1 MEMSEFTKKWA
12 KSDQPT
18 VADKLREAF
27 QPSTPLKPKLE
38 WVRRQLQAEI
48 QKMDS
53 ILARL
58 KRKDEDIFR
67 RSVTAMQNH
76 ETQLAT
82 ALSNE
87 LAEVRKMSKLVS
99 QAKLALEQISL
110 RLTTVEDIGDVAVV
124 LAPAAGIIRSI
135 RSGLANV
142 MPEAESELGEI
153 NGMLSN
159 ILVEAGQ
166 LGGLTLNF
174 EAANEEAEKILA
186 EAAAV
191 AEQRMKES
199 FPELPSTEAQE
210 KTTQ

>member
-1 MEMSEFTKKWA
+1 MADFANKWV
-12 KSDQPT
+12 KSHQPT
-18 VADKLREAF
+18 IADKLREAF
-27 QPSTPLKPKLE
+27 QPSAPLKPKLE
-38 WVRRQLQAEI
+38 WARRQLQAEI

-67 RSVTAMQNH
+67 KSVTALQNH
-76 ETQLAT
+76 DTHLAT

-99 QAKLALEQISL
+99 QAKLALEQIYL
-110 RLTTVEDIGDVAVV
+110 RLTTVEEIGDVVV
-124 LAPAAGIIRSI
+124 ALAPASAIIKSI

-153 NGMLSN
+153 NSILSN
-159 ILVEAGQ
+159 ILVEASH

-186 EAAAV
+186 EAAVV
-191 AEQRMKES
+191 AERRIKES
-199 FPELPSTEAQE
+199 FPELPPTEAQE

>member
-1 MEMSEFTKKWA
+1 MSDFANKWV
-12 KSDQPT
+12 KSHQPSA
-18 VADKLREAF
+18 ADKLREAF

-38 WVRRQLQAEI
+38 WARRQLQAEI

-76 ETQLAT
+76 DSQLAT

-110 RLTTVEDIGDVAVV
+110 RLTTVEDVGDVAVA
-124 LAPAAGIIRSI
+124 LAPAAGIVRSI
-135 RSGLANV
+135 RSGLAKV

-153 NGMLSN
+153 NSMLSN

-174 EAANEEAEKILA
+174 EAANEEAERILA

-191 AEQRMKES
+191 AEQKMKDS
-199 FPELPSTEAQE
+199 FPELPASETQE

>member
-1 MEMSEFTKKWA
+1 MSEFTNKWV
-12 KSDQPT
+12 KSQQPT
-18 VADKLREAF
+18 IADKLREAF
-27 QPSTPLKPKLE
+27 QPSAPLKPKLE
-38 WVRRQLQAEI
+38 WARRQLQAEI

-53 ILARL
+53 ILANL

-67 RSVTAMQNH
+67 RSVAAMEKH

-110 RLTTVEDIGDVAVV
+110 RLTTVENLGDVAVV

-153 NGMLSN
+153 NGVLSN

-166 LGGLTLNF
+166 LGRLTLNF

-199 FPELPSTEAQE
+199 FPELPSSEAQE
-210 KTTQ
+210 RTTQ

>member
-1 MEMSEFTKKWA
+1 MSEFTDKWI
-12 KSDQPT
+12 KSHKPS
-18 VADKLREAF
+18 VADSLREAL
-27 QPSTPLKPKLE
+27 QPSAPLKPKLE
-38 WVRRQLQAEI
+38 WARRQLQAEI

-87 LAEVRKMSKLVS
+87 LVEVRKMSKLVS

-110 RLTTVEDIGDVAVV
+110 RLTTVEELGDVAVA
-124 LAPAAGIIRSI
+124 LAPASSIIRSI
-135 RSGLANV
+135 RSGLAKV

-153 NGMLSN
+153 NSILSN

-174 EAANEEAEKILA
+174 EVANEEAEKILA
-186 EAAAV
+186 EAAVV
-191 AEQRMKES
+191 AERRVKES
-199 FPELPSTEAQE
+199 FPEFPSSEAQE

>member
-1 MEMSEFTKKWA
+1 MSEFTDKWV
-12 KSDQPT
+12 KSHRST

-27 QPSTPLKPKLE
+27 QPSAPLRPKLE
-38 WVRRQLQAEI
+38 WARRQLQAEI

-67 RSVTAMQNH
+67 RSVTALQH
-76 ETQLAT
+76 HDTQLAT

-110 RLTTVEDIGDVAVV
+110 RLTTVEDVGDVAVV

-153 NGMLSN
+153 NNMLSN

-199 FPELPSTEAQE
+199 FPELPTSETWE
-210 KTTQ
+210 KTTE

>member
-1 MEMSEFTKKWA
+1 MSDFTNKWV
-12 KSDQPT
+12 KSHQPSA
-18 VADKLREAF
+18 ADKLREAF

-38 WVRRQLQAEI
+38 WARRQLQAEI

-58 KRKDEDIFR
+58 KRKDEEIFR
-67 RSVTAMQNH
+67 RSVTAMQKH

-87 LAEVRKMSKLVS
+87 LAEVRKISKLVS
-99 QAKLALEQISL
+99 QAKLALEQITL
-110 RLTTVEDIGDVAVV
+110 RLTTVEDLGDVAVA
-124 LAPAAGIIRSI
+124 LAPATGIIRSI
-135 RSGLANV
+135 RSGLAKV

-153 NGMLSN
+153 NSMLSN

-199 FPELPSTEAQE
+199 FPELPASETQE

>member
-1 MEMSEFTKKWA
+1 MSEFTSKWV
-12 KSDQPT
+12 KSHQPT
-18 VADKLREAF
+18 LADKLREAF
-27 QPSTPLKPKLE
+27 QPSAPLKPRLE
-38 WVRRQLQAEI
+38 WARRRLQAEI

-76 ETQLAT
+76 DTHLAT

-110 RLTTVEDIGDVAVV
+110 RLTTVEDVGDVAVA
-124 LAPAAGIIRSI
+124 LAPASAIIRSV

-153 NGMLSN
+153 NSILSN
-159 ILVEAGQ
+159 ILVEAGH

-174 EAANEEAEKILA
+174 EAANEEAQKILA
-186 EAAAV
+186 EAAVV

-199 FPELPSTEAQE
+199 FPELPSSEAQE

>member
-1 MEMSEFTKKWA
+1 MSEFTDKWV
-12 KSDQPT
+12 KSHKPSI
-18 VADKLREAF
+18 ADSLREAF
-27 QPSTPLKPKLE
+27 QPSVPLKPKLE
-38 WVRRQLQAEI
+38 QARRQLQAEL

-58 KRKDEDIFR
+58 KKKDEDIFR
-67 RSVTAMQNH
+67 RSVTAMQEH

-99 QAKLALEQISL
+99 QAKLALEQIAL
-110 RLTTVEDIGDVAVV
+110 RLTTVEDIGDVAVTLV
-124 LAPAAGIIRSI
+124 PATHIIRSI

-153 NGMLSN
+153 NGMLNN

-166 LGGLTLNF
+166 LGELALNF

-191 AEQRMKES
+191 AERRMKES
-199 FPELPSTEAQE
+199 FPELPSSEAQE

>member
-1 MEMSEFTKKWA
+1 MADFANKWV
-12 KSDQPT
+12 KSHQPT
-18 VADKLREAF
+18 IADKLREAF
-27 QPSTPLKPKLE
+27 QPSAPLKPKLE
-38 WVRRQLQAEI
+38 WARRQLQAEI

-67 RSVTAMQNH
+67 KSVTALQNH
-76 ETQLAT
+76 DTHLAT

-99 QAKLALEQISL
+99 QAKLALEQIYL
-110 RLTTVEDIGDVAVV
+110 RLTTVEEIGDVVV
-124 LAPAAGIIRSI
+124 ALAPASAIIKSI

-153 NGMLSN
+153 NSILSN
-159 ILVEAGQ
+159 ILVEASH

-186 EAAAV
+186 EAAVV
-191 AEQRMKES
+191 AERRIKES
-199 FPELPSTEAQE
+199 FPELPSSEAQE

>member
-1 MEMSEFTKKWA
+1 MSEFTDKWV
-12 KSDQPT
+12 KSHRST

-27 QPSTPLKPKLE
+27 QPSAPLRPKLE
-38 WVRRQLQAEI
+38 WARRQLQAEI

-67 RSVTAMQNH
+67 RSVTALQH
-76 ETQLAT
+76 HDTQLAT

-110 RLTTVEDIGDVAVV
+110 RLTTVEDVGDVAVV

-153 NGMLSN
+153 NNMLSN

-199 FPELPSTEAQE
+199 FPELPTSETRE
-210 KTTQ
+210 KTTE